1 MDSSGQELTRDCS
14 VGKQVH
20 MEETNLVW
28 LQAFLEQ
35 EHLRPGIQMLKRV
48 GILPLRAKKVSTG
61 KIINLRCL
69 YITRRLLW
77 KKIQSRL

>member
-1 MDSSGQELTRDCS
+1 
-14 VGKQVH
+14 